1 MWPRRR
7 CNRVQS
13 SDSTSVSPPLTS
25 SSGMAVVVVGAV
37 IVGVDVAVTCRADR
51 GVDSRVYRPS
61 WPLHL
66 KSSFPVSSLYV
77 IACLYLKVI
86 LMPDLFS
93 SYIDISLVLPKS
105 GVYHTLLK
113 VTGPFNVYSLID
125 PIPIALD
132 VPLLAINTGS
142 RLSQCLSVLK
152 SDLIP
157 LKCLVAPESSI
168 DWAPVVW

>member
-13 SDSTSVSPPLTS
+13 SDSVSPPLTS
-25 SSGMAVVVVGAV
+25 SSGIAVVMVGA
-37 IVGVDVAVTCRADR
+37 DVAVTCRANR

-61 WPLHL
+61 LPIHL
-66 KSSFPVSSLYV
+66 NSSFPELSHA
-77 IACLYLKVI
+77 IACLFLKVI

-105 GVYHTLLK
+105 GAYHTLLK
-113 VTGPFNVYSLID
+113 VTGPFDVYSLID

-168 DWAPVVW
+168 N

>member
-1 MWPRRR
+1 
-7 CNRVQS
+7 
-13 SDSTSVSPPLTS
+13 
-25 SSGMAVVVVGAV
+25 MAVVVV
-37 IVGVDVAVTCRADR
+37 VGTDVAVTCRAVG

-66 KSSFPVSSLYV
+66 KSSFPVSLLYT
-77 IACLYLKVI
+77 IACLFLKVI

-105 GVYHTLLK
+105 GAYHTLLK
-113 VTGPFNVYSLID
+113 VTGPCDVYSSID
-125 PIPIALD
+125 PILIALD
-132 VPLLAINTGS
+132 VALLATNTGS

-168 DWAPVVW
+168 N